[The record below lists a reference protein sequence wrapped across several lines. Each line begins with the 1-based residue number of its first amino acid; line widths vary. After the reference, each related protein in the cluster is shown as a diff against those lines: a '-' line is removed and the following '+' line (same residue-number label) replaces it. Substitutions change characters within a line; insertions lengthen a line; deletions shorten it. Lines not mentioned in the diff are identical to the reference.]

1 MELTNSNSNIP
12 NITYVPTGEETRT
25 RSFIANVFLLM
36 FVALG
41 VSALVAWQ
49 FSVNTQLMSYL
60 VTPVGLTGLGK
71 ITLFAPLGF
80 VLIMSF
86 AYQRLSSTA
95 LMALFMA
102 YSVINGITFSFI
114 LLTYTPGSVLGCFLS
129 ASAMFGVMAVMG
141 YTTNQD
147 LTKFG
152 RILMM
157 GVIGVLIAMVI
168 NFFLHSSQLDYII
181 SIIGVMV
188 FTALTAYD
196 VQKLKRIGEGLEYDG
211 QGVSA
216 NNVKKMSILGALTL
230 YLDFKDV
237 VKLANMVKKTVYK
250 KPFFFYLP
258 RILLCSIS
266 SKIKGAGSS
275 SHFKNCLPEDEPH
288 RMQLKKDPFSFM

>member
-1 MELTNSNSNIP
+1 MELTNKNSNIS
-12 NITYVPTGEETRT
+12 NISYVPIGEETRS

-36 FVALG
+36 FIALG
-41 VSALVAWQ
+41 VSALFAWQ
-49 FSVNTQLMSYL
+49 FSVNEQLMAYMISP
-60 VTPVGLTGLGK
+60 TGLTGLGK

-86 AYQRLSSTA
+86 AYQRLSATA

-102 YSVINGITFSFI
+102 YAIINGISFSFI
-114 LLTYTPGSVLGCFLS
+114 LLAFTPGSVLGCFLS

-196 VQKLKRIGEGLEYDG
+196 VQKLKRIGEGVEY
-211 QGVSA
+211 QGGAAA
-216 NNVKKMSILGALTL
+216 NDVKKMSILGALTL
-230 YLDFKDV
+230 YLDFINIF
-237 VKLANMVKKTVYK
+237 L
-250 KPFFFYLP
+250 F
-258 RILLCSIS
+258 LL
-266 SKIKGAGSS
+266 
-275 SHFKNCLPEDEPH
+275 
-288 RMQLKKDPFSFM
+288 RMFGNRRS

>member
-1 MELTNSNSNIP
+1 MQLLNRNSDISNIS
-12 NITYVPTGEETRT
+12 YAPTGERINT

-41 VSALVAWQ
+41 VSALFAWQ
-49 FSVNTQLMSYL
+49 FSINSQLISYL
-60 VTPVGLTGLGK
+60 MTPTGLTGLGK

-86 AYQRLSSTA
+86 GFQRLSSTA

-102 YSVINGITFSFI
+102 YAIINGISFSFI
-114 LLTYTPGSVLGCFLS
+114 LLAFTPGSVLGCFLS
-129 ASAMFGVMAVMG
+129 ASAMFGVMAFMG
-141 YTTNQD
+141 YTTDKD

-168 NFFLHSSQLDYII
+168 NYFLHSSQLDYII

-196 VQKLKRIGEGLEYDG
+196 VQKLKRIGEGLEYEN
-211 QGVSA
+211 VSA
-216 NNVKKMSILGALTL
+216 NDTKKMSILGALNL
-230 YLDFKDV
+230 YLDFINIF
-237 VKLANMVKKTVYK
+237 L
-250 KPFFFYLP
+250 F
-258 RILLCSIS
+258 LLRLF
-266 SKIKGAGSS
+266 GDRRG
-275 SHFKNCLPEDEPH
+275 
-288 RMQLKKDPFSFM
+288 

>member
-1 MELTNSNSNIP
+1 MELTNTNSGITNIS
-12 NITYVPTGEETRT
+12 YVPIGEKTRT

-36 FVALG
+36 FIALG
-41 VSALVAWQ
+41 VSALFAWQ
-49 FSVNTQLMSYL
+49 FSVNEQLLSYL
-60 VTPVGLTGLGK
+60 ITPTGLTGLGK

-86 AYQRLSSTA
+86 GFQRLSATA

-102 YSVINGITFSFI
+102 YAIINGISFSFI
-114 LLTYTPGSVLGCFLS
+114 LLAFTPGSVLGCFLS

-141 YTTNQD
+141 YTTSQD

-168 NFFLHSSQLDYII
+168 NYFLHSSQLDYII

-196 VQKLKRIGEGLEYDG
+196 VQKLKRIGEGLDVNEDG
-211 QGVSA
+211 SQVVSA
-216 NNVKKMSILGALTL
+216 NANNVRKLSIFGALTL
-230 YLDFKDV
+230 YLDFINIF
-237 VKLANMVKKTVYK
+237 L
-250 KPFFFYLP
+250 F
-258 RILLCSIS
+258 LL
-266 SKIKGAGSS
+266 
-275 SHFKNCLPEDEPH
+275 
-288 RMQLKKDPFSFM
+288 RMFGNRR

>member
-1 MELTNSNSNIP
+1 MDLTNRNSNIT
-12 NITYVPTGEETRT
+12 NISYVPTGEASRS

-36 FVALG
+36 FLALG
-41 VSALVAWQ
+41 VSALFAWQ
-49 FSVNTQLMSYL
+49 FSVNDQLMAYL
-60 VTPVGLTGLGK
+60 VSPTGLTGLGK

-95 LMALFMA
+95 LMLLFMA
-102 YSVINGITFSFI
+102 YATINGISFSFI
-114 LLTYTPGSVLGCFLS
+114 LMEFTPGSVLGCFLS
-129 ASAMFGVMAVMG
+129 ASAMFGIMAVMG

-168 NFFLHSSQLDYII
+168 NYFLHSSQLDYII

-196 VQKLKRIGEGLEYDG
+196 VQKLKRIGEGVEY
-211 QGVSA
+211 QGGVAA
-216 NNVKKMSILGALTL
+216 NDVKKMSILGALTL
-230 YLDFKDV
+230 YLDFINIF
-237 VKLANMVKKTVYK
+237 L
-250 KPFFFYLP
+250 F
-258 RILLCSIS
+258 LL
-266 SKIKGAGSS
+266 
-275 SHFKNCLPEDEPH
+275 
-288 RMQLKKDPFSFM
+288 RMFGNRRG

>member
-1 MELTNSNSNIP
+1 MQLTNKNSNIS
-12 NITYVPTGEETRT
+12 NITYVPIGEETRT

-41 VSALVAWQ
+41 VSALFAWQ
-49 FSVNTQLMSYL
+49 FSVSTTLLSYMI
-60 VTPVGLTGLGK
+60 VPTGLTGLGK
-71 ITLFAPLGF
+71 ITLFAPLIF

-102 YSVINGITFSFI
+102 YAIVNGISFSFI
-114 LLTYTPGSVLGCFLS
+114 LLAYTPGSVLGCFLS
-129 ASAMFGVMAVMG
+129 ASAMFGIMAVMG
-141 YTTNQD
+141 YTTSQD

-157 GVIGVLIAMVI
+157 GVIGVLVALVI
-168 NFFLHSSQLDYII
+168 NYFLQSSQLDYII

-196 VQKLKRIGEGLEYDG
+196 VQKLKRIGEGIEYDN
-211 QGVSA
+211 VDA

-230 YLDFKDV
+230 YLDFINIF
-237 VKLANMVKKTVYK
+237 L
-250 KPFFFYLP
+250 FL
-258 RILLCSIS
+258 I
-266 SKIKGAGSS
+266 
-275 SHFKNCLPEDEPH
+275 
-288 RMQLKKDPFSFM
+288 RMFGNRR

>member
-1 MELTNSNSNIP
+1 MQLLNRNSDISNIS
-12 NITYVPTGEETRT
+12 YAPTGERTNT

-41 VSALVAWQ
+41 VSALFAWQ
-49 FSVNTQLMSYL
+49 FSINSQLISYL
-60 VTPVGLTGLGK
+60 MTPTGLTGLGK

-86 AYQRLSSTA
+86 GFQRLSSTA

-102 YSVINGITFSFI
+102 YAIINGISFSFI
-114 LLTYTPGSVLGCFLS
+114 LLAFTPGSVLGCFLS
-129 ASAMFGVMAVMG
+129 ASAMFGVMAFMG
-141 YTTNQD
+141 YTTDKD

-168 NFFLHSSQLDYII
+168 NYFLHSSQLDYII

-196 VQKLKRIGEGLEYDG
+196 VQKLKRIGEGLEYEN
-211 QGVSA
+211 VSA
-216 NNVKKMSILGALTL
+216 NDTKKMSILGALNL
-230 YLDFKDV
+230 YLDFINIF
-237 VKLANMVKKTVYK
+237 L
-250 KPFFFYLP
+250 F
-258 RILLCSIS
+258 LLRLF
-266 SKIKGAGSS
+266 GDRRG
-275 SHFKNCLPEDEPH
+275 
-288 RMQLKKDPFSFM
+288 

>member
-1 MELTNSNSNIP
+1 MELTNRNSN
-12 NITYVPTGEETRT
+12 NITNISYVPTGEEVRT

-41 VSALVAWQ
+41 VSALFAWQ
-49 FSVNTQLMSYL
+49 FSVNSQLMAYL
-60 VTPVGLTGLGK
+60 ISPMGGLTGLGK
-71 ITLFAPLGF
+71 VTLFAPLAF

-86 AYQRLSSTA
+86 GFQRLSSTA

-102 YSVINGITFSFI
+102 YAIINGITFSFI
-114 LLTYTPGSVLGCFLS
+114 LLAFTPGSVLGCFLS

-168 NFFLHSSQLDYII
+168 NYFLHSSQLDYII

-196 VQKLKRIGEGLEYDG
+196 VQKLKRIGEDIQYDG

-216 NNVKKMSILGALTL
+216 GNVKKMSILGALTL
-230 YLDFKDV
+230 YLDFINIF
-237 VKLANMVKKTVYK
+237 L
-250 KPFFFYLP
+250 F
-258 RILLCSIS
+258 LL
-266 SKIKGAGSS
+266 
-275 SHFKNCLPEDEPH
+275 
-288 RMQLKKDPFSFM
+288 RMFGDRRS

>member
-1 MELTNSNSNIP
+1 M
-12 NITYVPTGEETRT
+12 
-25 RSFIANVFLLM
+25 FL
-36 FVALG
+36 ALG
-41 VSALVAWQ
+41 VSALFAWQ
-49 FSVNTQLMSYL
+49 FSVNDQLMAYL
-60 VTPVGLTGLGK
+60 RLPTGELTGLGK

-95 LMALFMA
+95 LMLLFMA
-102 YSVINGITFSFI
+102 YATINGISFSFI
-114 LLTYTPGSVLGCFLS
+114 LMAFTPGSVLGCFLS

-168 NFFLHSSQLDYII
+168 NYFLHSSQLDYII

-196 VQKLKRIGEGLEYDG
+196 VQKLKRIGEGVEY
-211 QGVSA
+211 QGGVAA
-216 NNVKKMSILGALTL
+216 NDVKKMSILGALTL
-230 YLDFKDV
+230 YLDFINIF
-237 VKLANMVKKTVYK
+237 L
-250 KPFFFYLP
+250 F
-258 RILLCSIS
+258 LL
-266 SKIKGAGSS
+266 
-275 SHFKNCLPEDEPH
+275 
-288 RMQLKKDPFSFM
+288 RMFGNRRG

>member
-1 MELTNSNSNIP
+1 MELTNKNSNIS
-12 NITYVPTGEETRT
+12 NISYVPIGEETRS

-36 FVALG
+36 FIALG
-41 VSALVAWQ
+41 VSALFAWQ
-49 FSVNTQLMSYL
+49 FSVNDQLMAYMISP
-60 VTPVGLTGLGK
+60 TGLTGLGK

-102 YSVINGITFSFI
+102 YAIINGISFSFI
-114 LLTYTPGSVLGCFLS
+114 LLAFTPGSVLGCFLS

-196 VQKLKRIGEGLEYDG
+196 VQKLKRIGEGVEYEG
-211 QGVSA
+211 AAAA
-216 NNVKKMSILGALTL
+216 NDVKKMSILGALTL
-230 YLDFKDV
+230 YLDFINIF
-237 VKLANMVKKTVYK
+237 L
-250 KPFFFYLP
+250 F
-258 RILLCSIS
+258 LL
-266 SKIKGAGSS
+266 
-275 SHFKNCLPEDEPH
+275 
-288 RMQLKKDPFSFM
+288 RMFGNRRS

>member
-1 MELTNSNSNIP
+1 
-12 NITYVPTGEETRT
+12 
-25 RSFIANVFLLM
+25 F
-36 FVALG
+36 
-41 VSALVAWQ
+41 AWQ
-49 FSVNTQLMSYL
+49 FSVNEQLMAYMISP
-60 VTPVGLTGLGK
+60 TGLTGLGK

-86 AYQRLSSTA
+86 AYQRLSATA

-102 YSVINGITFSFI
+102 YAIINGISFSFI
-114 LLTYTPGSVLGCFLS
+114 LLAFTPGSVLGCFLS

-196 VQKLKRIGEGLEYDG
+196 VQKLKRIGEGVEY
-211 QGVSA
+211 QGGAAA
-216 NNVKKMSILGALTL
+216 NDVKKMSILGALTL
-230 YLDFKDV
+230 YLDFINIF
-237 VKLANMVKKTVYK
+237 L
-250 KPFFFYLP
+250 F
-258 RILLCSIS
+258 LL
-266 SKIKGAGSS
+266 
-275 SHFKNCLPEDEPH
+275 
-288 RMQLKKDPFSFM
+288 RMFGNRRS

>member
-1 MELTNSNSNIP
+1 MQLLNRNSDISNIS
-12 NITYVPTGEETRT
+12 YAPTGERINT

-41 VSALVAWQ
+41 VSALFAWQ
-49 FSVNTQLMSYL
+49 FSINSQLISYL
-60 VTPVGLTGLGK
+60 MTPTGLTGLGK

-86 AYQRLSSTA
+86 GFQRLSSTA

-102 YSVINGITFSFI
+102 YAIINGISFSFI
-114 LLTYTPGSVLGCFLS
+114 LLAFTPGSVLGCFLS
-129 ASAMFGVMAVMG
+129 ASAMFGVMAFMG
-141 YTTNQD
+141 YTTDKD

-168 NFFLHSSQLDYII
+168 NYFLHSSQLDYII

-196 VQKLKRIGEGLEYDG
+196 VQKLKRIVEGLEYEN
-211 QGVSA
+211 VSA
-216 NNVKKMSILGALTL
+216 NDTKKMSILGALNL
-230 YLDFKDV
+230 YLDFINIF
-237 VKLANMVKKTVYK
+237 L
-250 KPFFFYLP
+250 F
-258 RILLCSIS
+258 LLRLF
-266 SKIKGAGSS
+266 GDRRG
-275 SHFKNCLPEDEPH
+275 
-288 RMQLKKDPFSFM
+288 